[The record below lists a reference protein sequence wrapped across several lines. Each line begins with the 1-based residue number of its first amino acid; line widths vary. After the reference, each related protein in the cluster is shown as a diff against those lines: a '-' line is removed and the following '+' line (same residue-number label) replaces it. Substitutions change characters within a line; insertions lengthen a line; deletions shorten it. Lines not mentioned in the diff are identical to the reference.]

1 MKTLLNIVTTI
12 LVILFFGWQFL
23 GNCCEKECDYTKCDK
38 SGIKEECQK
47 LNLDETNEN
56 VEESIDGED
65 TTITLN
71 VQIEDSTSVEE
82 IDTTIIPE

>member
-1 MKTLLNIVTTI
+1 MKTVLNIVTTI

-38 SGIKEECQK
+38 SEIKEECPHA
-47 LNLDETNEN
+47 NLDEANVN
-56 VEESIDGED
+56 VEVNIDGED
-65 TTITLN
+65 TTITVD

-82 IDTTIIPE
+82 IDTTIITE